1 VSIVAVRA
9 VRRTAPPL
17 NGAEEANTAPCTPI
31 PLRAAVAAPIQTPA
45 IAAMT
50 EAGLEK
56 AVTAAR
62 TVAPCKNTKDPDAW
76 FPGLGDH
83 PSSDEAFT
91 REQARARALCAG
103 CPVTAECLQLSLLV
117 EQGEYGVWGAHS
129 EWERR
134 AMRIELARQRFA
146 ATRSAGNPVDA
157 PQELAA
163 A

>member
-1 VSIVAVRA
+1 MSIVAVPTARGTAAQATEVRGIRA
-9 VRRTAPPL
+9 LSSTVTRRLSAPG
-17 NGAEEANTAPCTPI
+17 GAR
-31 PLRAAVAAPIQTPA
+31 RASV

-50 EAGLEK
+50 EAELEK
-56 AVTAAR
+56 AVEQAR
-62 TVAPCKNTKDPDAW
+62 VVAPCRRTKDPDAW

-91 REQARARALCAG
+91 REQKRARALCAG

-134 AMRIELARQRFA
+134 PMRIELARQRFA
-146 ATRSAGNPVDA
+146 ATRSAGDPVEA
-157 PQELAA
+157 PRELAVA
-163 A
+163 